1 VQTLFGITGLYNP
14 KAFIA
19 HAALLGQTFVHC
31 RRSSTAAS
39 RVTGTETLARLLRE
53 AAVEDLRQWTKV
65 VLSHPLDIFALVS
78 HYLTN

>member
-1 VQTLFGITGLYNP
+1 VLYNP

-19 HAALLGQTFVHC
+19 HAALLGQT
-31 RRSSTAAS
+31 

-53 AAVEDLRQWTKV
+53 AAVEDLRQWTQV